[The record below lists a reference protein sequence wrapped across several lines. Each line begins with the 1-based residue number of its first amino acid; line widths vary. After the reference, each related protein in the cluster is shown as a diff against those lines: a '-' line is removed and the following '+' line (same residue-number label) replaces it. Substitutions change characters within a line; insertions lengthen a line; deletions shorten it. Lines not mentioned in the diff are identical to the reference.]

1 LAGADQPLFLSVL
14 SLMGYFGVLNNYEHY
29 SLQIPSKRLGHNIP
43 HSSCNGQNK
52 HSQNFGQPIFLFTKL
67 PSPKEKGQKKQHKA
81 NLIGKC
87 LSPVGHSR
95 EHIPKCVEKTIA
107 SYKVFFF
114 FPLQYKE
121 LAHNAKWVVSR
132 CHLPQQV
139 SQMKMD
145 GTYTHLH
152 GRTYSETQPNEDV
165 MHAKMH

>member
-1 LAGADQPLFLSVL
+1 MGRISIAKILANQ
-14 SLMGYFGVLNNYEHY
+14 YFY
-29 SLQIPSKRLGHNIP
+29 SHQITFPKRKR
-43 HSSCNGQNK
+43 QNK
-52 HSQNFGQPIFLFTKL
+52 K
-67 PSPKEKGQKKQHKA
+67 SPED

-95 EHIPKCVEKTIA
+95 EHIPNSVRKKQLLVTRC
-107 SYKVFFF
+107 FF

-132 CHLPQQV
+132 CHPPQQV